1 MSELNRLNMCRKF
14 GSFMKVKALKQSFM
28 VTFFV
33 VAKMVLFP
41 DYFPLVVSQSNGS

>member
-28 VTFFV
+28 VTFCCCC
-33 VAKMVLFP
+33 K
-41 DYFPLVVSQSNGS
+41 NGFIS